1 MKQKF
6 ILPATNGWDG
16 SHIVVDSE
24 YIPPIDS
31 TIFIQNPKLKPP
43 WDKVKFTVS
52 HYSTYYKGSGN
63 KRKISCVNVFF
74 K

>member
-24 YIPPIDS
+24 YIPPIEYN
-31 TIFIQNPKLKPP
+31 FYPK
-43 WDKVKFTVS
+43 S
-52 HYSTYYKGSGN
+52 
-63 KRKISCVNVFF
+63 KI
-74 K
+74 KTALG